1 MRSPGGAARMLG
13 HVAGVV
19 LVLLVVRASGM
30 PLWVY
35 VVGVAWV
42 GAALSLLRSFAEH
55 RRPDDPE
62 SESSRSAVVRAG
74 WFFSLLY
81 LNNNLHHTHHA
92 RPGLPWFALPAAHE
106 ALDADEVAM
115 AGAGLYAGYGDVARR
130 YLFRRFA

>member
-1 MRSPGGAARMLG
+1 M
-13 HVAGVV
+13 
-19 LVLLVVRASGM
+19 VLLVVHAAGM
-30 PLWVY
+30 APWIY

-55 RRPDDPE
+55 RRPDETDDDH
-62 SESSRSAVVRAG
+62 SRSAVVRAG

-106 ALDADEVAM
+106 ALGADQVAA
-115 AGAGLYAGYGDVARR
+115 AGAGLYVGYRDVARR
-130 YLFRRFA
+130 YLFHRFA